1 MNSLGSFRSKSG
13 EERLRKRRLQRWM
26 LLLGA
31 LGILSLS
38 ALLLTSTNI
47 RAPVY
52 MNPCDL
58 FGGKVCIDS
67 LFQPPTPPPRA
78 LTDEELAMRVL
89 AKDLLLDRTTP
100 SKQKPKIAFMFL
112 TAGPLP
118 FEALWEKF
126 FEVSF
131 AQHSACC
138 ACRCVCRKSV
148 CVCVF
153 DDVHSCTRMIV
164 FSSEMALR
172 NVATKFLLPVSLI
185 R

>member
-1 MNSLGSFRSKSG
+1 M
-13 EERLRKRRLQRWM
+13 RKRRLQRWM

-31 LGILSLS
+31 LGLLSLS

-89 AKDLLLDRTTP
+89 SKDLLLDRTTP
-100 SKQKPKIAFMFL
+100 SNQKPKIAFMFL

-118 FEALWEKF
+118 FESLWEKF

-138 ACRCVCRKSV
+138 ACRYVCRKY
-148 CVCVF
+148 VCVF
-153 DDVHSCTRMIV
+153 DDVYSCTRMII
-164 FSSEMALR
+164 FSSHMALR

-185 R
+185 RQGLAS